1 MLTRSRRAARAA
13 LGVVL
18 VLGAVA
24 VLASACGGGDDNTS
38 ATTAAATTK
47 LAGTTPAT
55 RTPAA
60 TTKPA
65 ATAATTAPAGAQTFD
80 VTQGNYFF
88 QPKEFT
94 VKAGQKVTFNI
105 KNNGTATHDMRV
117 AGADNQYKTADDAV
131 SKDQAITA
139 GQTSTLEWTAPA
151 KAGKYDFHCDFHP
164 TQMTGAITVQ

>member
-1 MLTRSRRAARAA
+1 V

-24 VLASACGGGDDNTS
+24 VLASACGGGDDYTS

-65 ATAATTAPAGAQTFD
+65 ATAAPAGAQTFD
-80 VTQGNYFF
+80 VTQGNFFF

-105 KNNGTATHDMRV
+105 KNNGTATHNMRV
-117 AGADNQYKTADDAV
+117 AGADNQFNTADDAT
-131 SKDQAITA
+131 SKDPRILA

-164 TQMTGAITVQ
+164 TQMTGTITVQ